1 MKAGKDVFYITDV
14 GTFKLT
20 AKGMM
25 FIDMREGVILQRDIL
40 QFSPMNILLSKGLK
54 IKLE

>member
-1 MKAGKDVFYITDV
+1 MKAGKNVFYITDV
-14 GTFKLT
+14 GTFKLIV
-20 AKGMM
+20 KGMM
-25 FIDMREGVILQRDIL
+25 LIDIRDGIDLQRDIL

>member
-25 FIDMREGVILQRDIL
+25 FIDMCEGVILQRDIL